1 MSAVELGLEQLVTP
15 ALLVMELI
23 LWVGKLHLIANITF
37 SLSGSVRKIIILMK
51 LNTNLPLQSM
61 WGGNLLHISLFRFNL
76 SRVRQEVLRRTNMP
90 TFPT

>member
-37 SLSGSVRKIIILMK
+37 SLIGSIRKIIILMK
-51 LNTNLPLQSM
+51 LNTNLPLQSI
-61 WGGNLLHISLFRFNL
+61 WRGGREFVAYLII
-76 SRVRQEVLRRTNMP
+76 QI
-90 TFPT
+90 